1 MIAVNYLRSQT
12 LTKESTFHVS
22 ISSPQSASQTHTP
35 ITYKTPP
42 PRVSPP
48 PSNPSSHP
56 TPSHHSP
63 PSRSLQ
69 LISKSTMTSN
79 NGSKKSKSGYAKK
92 IKGVFG
98 FGKSKPK
105 VQVVP
110 PAPGTAGR
118 NPVSGKK
125 DEVYI
130 QDPKKETSPAKGKI
144 SGAGNGDLPAGG
156 PAKGNSKGQA
166 KSGSETPVE
175 GTSLYPPLS
184 LSPSSP
190 CPFAPWSRD

>member
-1 MIAVNYLRSQT
+1 
-12 LTKESTFHVS
+12 
-22 ISSPQSASQTHTP
+22 
-35 ITYKTPP
+35 
-42 PRVSPP
+42 
-48 PSNPSSHP
+48 
-56 TPSHHSP
+56 
-63 PSRSLQ
+63 
-69 LISKSTMTSN
+69 MTSN

-105 VQVVP
+105 VQVVNP

-130 QDPKKETSPAKGKI
+130 QDPKKETSPVKGKI
-144 SGAGNGDLPAGG
+144 GAGNGGLPAGG

-175 GTSLYPPLS
+175 GTSSPPFPLFP
-184 LSPSSP
+184 LPL
-190 CPFAPWSRD
+190 ALGTEINV